1 MAVGEGLLMK
11 YERLWVPSLRKKASQ
26 KRVLGLSFS
35 TLADNLDV
43 IKAKWSSLA
52 TSDPSVCLKQTATNK
67 SLGLN
72 CYFKEH
78 SYPRWPQLK

>member
-1 MAVGEGLLMK
+1 MK
-11 YERLWVPSLRKKASQ
+11 YERLWVPSLRKKS
-26 KRVLGLSFS
+26 KPEESPRFVLG
-35 TLADNLDV
+35 DNLDV